1 MKRESYIISSKRTPI
16 GSFQGVMSDFKAPE
30 LGSIVIESILSENN
44 LDKESIDEVILGNVL
59 CSGIGQ
65 APARQA
71 AIYANL
77 SYKVEC
83 LTINKMCGSGMKA
96 TMLADQAIKNGDA
109 DLIICGGMESMSNA
123 PFILTGARK
132 GYRLGHQEI
141 VDSIIHDGL
150 WDAYLDKHMGG
161 LAELCAKEKKIS
173 RNAQDEYSKESY
185 RRALIA
191 RENGVFDSE
200 IEPIKLK
207 QKNGKIILLKDD
219 EEPNK
224 VKFEKISS
232 LNPVFDSAGTITVA
246 NASKIND
253 GAAGLLMSSKTKA
266 DSLGLKP
273 LAKLIVQAS
282 AAHAPEWFTTAPA
295 LAIEKVLEKGGLTHN
310 DIDLW
315 EINEA
320 FAVVALSAIQD
331 FNLDPRNVNIYGG
344 AISLGHPIGASG
356 ARIITTLINGMKKND
371 AELGLAVI
379 CIGGGEASAV
389 IIKNV

>member
-1 MKRESYIISSKRTPI
+1 MQRESYIISSKRTPI

-191 RENGVFDSE
+191 RENGIFDSE

-282 AAHAPEWFTTAPA
+282 AAHSPEWFTTAPA
-295 LAIEKVLEKGGLTHN
+295 LAIEKVLEKAGLTHN